1 MCKIIRSIFFVAQLS
16 FIGYRFSFN
25 GMSLFDRDKHA
36 VSAWDR
42 KGGSRIFYQ
51 DGSMYYD
58 RREKPN
64 IDMKSLPD
72 VAHNPEP

>member
-1 MCKIIRSIFFVAQLS
+1 VCKFIHSIFFVAQLS

-25 GMSLFDRDKHA
+25 GMSLFDREGHA

-42 KGGSRIFYQ
+42 KGGRRIFYQ
-51 DGSMYYD
+51 DG